1 MKIKSPVRIKRGFT
15 LIELMLV
22 IGIISLLA
30 VVVLSALK
38 PAQRLADAR
47 DARRAQ
53 DLNQILTAIHECAI
67 DKKDN
72 ATMSTC
78 LGSLTAGNTYE
89 IVTASGIT
97 SGCQAKCT
105 GATSDASCL
114 QLNTKLSDYFVN
126 LPTDPGGVA
135 TLHTGYSLTLMSNGM
150 TVLEACAAENGTI
163 KVSR

>member
-1 MKIKSPVRIKRGFT
+1 MDKKSSARKGGFT
-15 LIELMLV
+15 LIELVLV

-30 VVVLSALK
+30 IVVLAAIK

-67 DKKDN
+67 DKKDT
-72 ATMSTC
+72 ATMGTC
-78 LGSLTAGNTYE
+78 LGSLTVGNTYE
-89 IVTASGIT
+89 IVTGAIT

-105 GATSDASCL
+105 GATSDSSCL
-114 QLNTKLSDYFVN
+114 PLNTTLSDYFVN
-126 LPTDPGGVA
+126 LPKDPGDVA
-135 TLHTGYSLTLMSNGM
+135 TGHTAYSVTLMSNGM
-150 TVLEACAAENGTI
+150 TVLEACAAEGETI